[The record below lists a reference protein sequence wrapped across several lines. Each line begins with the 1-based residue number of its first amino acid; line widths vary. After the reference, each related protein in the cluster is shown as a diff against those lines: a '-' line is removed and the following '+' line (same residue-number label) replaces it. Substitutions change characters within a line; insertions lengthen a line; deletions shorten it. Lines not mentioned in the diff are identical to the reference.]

1 MTPRAW
7 RAFAALF
14 LLMMAAAPAVAGA
27 AQRPPS
33 ASPSNSVSTVVE
45 EASVRFGLP
54 VSWIEAVIAAES
66 GGDPRAISTKGAMGL
81 MQLMPLTWRE
91 LRAELGLGADPWDHH
106 DNIIAG
112 AAYLRQLY
120 DRFGRAGFL
129 AAYNAGPARY
139 QAMLDGGRKLP
150 AETLA
155 YVAAVEARIERSAG
169 RAGRQI
175 PAKPFDWRT
184 ADIFAPA
191 WKAPSTSAEPGVM
204 ITVIEPTDG
213 AVRP

>member
-7 RAFAALF
+7 RAPAAVF
-14 LLMMAAAPAVAGA
+14 LLLTVASPAVAQA
-27 AQRPPS
+27 AHRPLTAPR
-33 ASPSNSVSTVVE
+33 SNSVSTVVE

-54 VSWIEAVIAAES
+54 ISWIEAVIAAES

-91 LRAELGLGADPWDHH
+91 QRAKLGLGADPLDRR

-120 DRFGRAGFL
+120 DRFGRGGFL

-139 QAMLDGGRKLP
+139 QAVLDGERKLP

-155 YVAAVEARIERSAG
+155 YVAAVEARIERSSG
-169 RAGRQI
+169 RVGRQI
-175 PAKPFDWRT
+175 PPKALDWRT
-184 ADIFAPA
+184 AEIFAPA
-191 WKAPSTSAEPGVM
+191 WKVPSPSPERSLM
-204 ITVIEPTDG
+204 ITVIEPSDE